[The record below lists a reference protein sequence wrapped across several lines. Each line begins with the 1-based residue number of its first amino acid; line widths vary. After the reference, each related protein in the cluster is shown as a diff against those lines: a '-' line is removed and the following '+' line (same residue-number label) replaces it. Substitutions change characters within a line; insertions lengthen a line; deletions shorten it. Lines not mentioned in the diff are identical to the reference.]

1 MAVAGELKFVITTD
15 DKGSVIKIDNITGA
29 VGGLE
34 NKSKKAGD
42 VYSRMLKKI
51 IAGGTI
57 LMVARKAF
65 SLISDSIS
73 LASSAMEEHSKLNTV
88 FSNITAETSM
98 AVEELTDS
106 YGLST
111 LSAEKMLG
119 ATGDLL
125 TGLGANQKVALELSK
140 QTQKH
145 AVDLASFTNYAGDAA
160 GASEAITKAL
170 LGEREM
176 MKGLGISILETDL
189 SQRLLEKGQQ
199 NLSGS
204 ALKTAKAQATLALI
218 MEQSKNA
225 MGDFSRTQDS
235 FANQSRQLDATIVDL
250 KVDIGKTFVD
260 LLLPFLKDF
269 SSWIKDNKESILA
282 FFKGLADV
290 IKGLSIVFD
299 EASTFGAKFM
309 TAISDLGQKQAEVS
323 EVVKQAAAKWTVV
336 EDEYGNIVIVS
347 TKLEETTKKLSET
360 TKKVTSDIVKQKK
373 PLTDV
378 EKIMKKY
385 GVSTQSATA
394 ILQKQKPEIEEI
406 GKLQKT
412 LGVSL
417 EEATKVYKILNNL
430 ESDRKNNLNDT
441 SKPLS
446 DIIENNIDLDE
457 SVQEII
463 DAMGEEKRRIE
474 ELSDVVDGGS
484 ESFAEL
490 AGTVRETADEM
501 ANSVEKSTLL
511 DNILNKISKIEMS
524 KYFEGI
530 SMALDVLGDAMGENN
545 EVFDNFKNISKSL
558 ASGNYLG
565 AVAAAIQHVTYVLGP
580 AGLTGGAELATEALS
595 NLGVTSQEAI
605 GELTNLL
612 EKYVEANSL
621 FSSIDDPEEYW
632 ENFAKYAEDA
642 AKKVAED
649 TAEYYEKA
657 FDAAPAL
664 ADYLKVSA
672 TSQTEFNDQVNI
684 TLGLFANMMKSG
696 ASITEVMSTMGDSF
710 DALIASQEANKWAA
724 DDTFKAL
731 SEFRTL
737 IKNNEELVKSV
748 EGFNAVLQMTA
759 ELGKMD
765 QDQFESYGR
774 STVAQFDKLRNAGF
788 SQNQSLLMMAP
799 SLKILSDQAE
809 EYGLKLDANTQ
820 SLIDQAKQQGMF
832 DEMADPLD
840 TIADILK
847 TIGEALGADMSEF
860 QKLDSTINSAAE
872 NSSNDIQQIDMEMVK
887 LGENTTNTA
896 KTMTGDINAFAEMS
910 ADSMKG
916 FAGESVGAM
925 TMLAE
930 GSVNAMTTL
939 SDGTNNAANSM
950 KSGFDDASKK
960 SLDSIRN
967 FVNAANKELGKLGQ
981 NNGFPQPPLNP
992 PQRNIPK
999 FATGGGGIVPPGFNN
1014 DDFLIGVSS
1023 GEEFQVTP
1031 AGGNINNSRT
1041 VGDVNMTVV
1050 VQASS
1055 GDSVDTLTN
1064 KLIQAVRVNGQNIV
1078 GELEKAGL

>member
-1023 GEEFQVTP
+1023 GEEFKVTP
-1031 AGGNINNSRT
+1031 SGGNIDNSRT
-1041 VGDVNMTVV
+1041 IGDVNMTFV

-1064 KLIQAVRVNGQNIV
+1064 KLIQAVRVNDQNIV